1 MDYLV
6 VAFWLAG
13 TIVCVLSPIILIHE
27 LGHFLVGKLAG
38 VRIEEFGLGFPPRV
52 LTVGRGRGLL
62 QVGDTSVVIPR
73 GYRLPPG
80 IDVGVRVAAEVLR
93 RPRGDLILRGI
104 RPVDHH
110 AVPTQTT
117 TPSALPQPSVL
128 EGVVILVDPGTEY
141 TLNLLPVGGFVRMT
155 GEEDPSDPV
164 SLASKSKRWRLA
176 TLAAGPLLNMIVAV
190 ALAAGAYWSGLPD
203 SWLIR
208 ITAVQPSSSADT
220 AGLSPGDVIVSIGGQ
235 RITDGMLQVSEVV
248 REHPG
253 EQIDLAVLRQERLTG
268 LTATLGRDSEGNGLL
283 GIAMVPHPDKTSI
296 RGYSF
301 AEGVA
306 QGLRDTGNVVLM
318 TVQVP
323 LRLLSGEM
331 SAEEARP
338 SSVVGISGVL
348 TLSLQQSFE
357 WGLAFPALQTASI
370 ISLMLGLTNLLPLP
384 ALDGGRILFV
394 VLEAVRGRR
403 VSPQREAAFHLV
415 GMLILLALLG
425 LMAVQD
431 VLNPIIP
438 WSLLK

>member
-1 MDYLV
+1 
-6 VAFWLAG
+6 
-13 TIVCVLSPIILIHE
+13 
-27 LGHFLVGKLAG
+27 
-38 VRIEEFGLGFPPRV
+38 
-52 LTVGRGRGLL
+52 
-62 QVGDTSVVIPR
+62 
-73 GYRLPPG
+73 
-80 IDVGVRVAAEVLR
+80 
-93 RPRGDLILRGI
+93 
-104 RPVDHH
+104 
-110 AVPTQTT
+110 
-117 TPSALPQPSVL
+117 
-128 EGVVILVDPGTEY
+128 
-141 TLNLLPVGGFVRMT
+141 
-155 GEEDPSDPV
+155 
-164 SLASKSKRWRLA
+164 
-176 TLAAGPLLNMIVAV
+176 
-190 ALAAGAYWSGLPD
+190 
-203 SWLIR
+203 
-208 ITAVQPSSSADT
+208 
-220 AGLSPGDVIVSIGGQ
+220 
-235 RITDGMLQVSEVV
+235 
-248 REHPG
+248 
-253 EQIDLAVLRQERLTG
+253 
-268 LTATLGRDSEGNGLL
+268 
-283 GIAMVPHPDKTSI
+283 VPHPDKTSI